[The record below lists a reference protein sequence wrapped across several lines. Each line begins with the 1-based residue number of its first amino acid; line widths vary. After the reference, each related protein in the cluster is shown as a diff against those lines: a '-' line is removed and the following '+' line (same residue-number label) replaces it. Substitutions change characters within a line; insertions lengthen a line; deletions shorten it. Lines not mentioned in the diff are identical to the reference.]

1 MPAAKNGSDLDAQS
15 RELKGRYRRQ
25 LFEAME
31 RHMKQQERDQ
41 AGPQQRV
48 AANARL
54 AQPSGPLRV
63 GIVGGGMSGM
73 YTALLLEHLGIGYHL
88 FEASGERMGGRVKTH
103 YFNDGPHQYAEMG
116 AMRFPHTWMQTRL
129 FNFWDYLNKTSGEV
143 PGARTIPRIPYVLY
157 DHSTAADAGNLLC
170 FNGRRPATRNAVAED
185 NSLLGFDDFFKSDEY
200 AYFKDS
206 QGRLKPAQSLLT
218 AALAPFMELLEA
230 GEIDAAWDRML
241 RFDAYSGRS
250 YLQEIG
256 DGKHPYPATI
266 VDYMETVLSYT
277 GVYDL
282 AFTEMLLDNFS
293 FEEKTW
299 SAMEGGTDRVTQEMV
314 KRIPAERVQMGA
326 RISRVEE
333 RGGRTVLHYQR
344 GDGALPQQAEFDHV
358 VMTLPFSALRFVDTP
373 ASWSPAKYDA
383 IRTLKMTNAVKI
395 ALGFKTRFWESA
407 GPHSAHMAGGQSNTD
422 LPVRSVVYP
431 SFGIGEPGPAY
442 LLASYCWQNDADKFA
457 HLTEQQ
463 MFDAC
468 LRHLV
473 TLHGEVAREQYLG
486 HGAAVAWNQEPLA
499 GGGFEFFG
507 PGQFTRKFLAAREP
521 QGGVHF
527 AGEHLDMVHYW
538 IAGAYDSAFRCVWE
552 VLVQE
557 GLMDRAMMIRL
568 RDALG
573 GGLILPTM
581 IPYFGDTGL
590 EALARDVFFDQAQ
603 A

>member
-1 MPAAKNGSDLDAQS
+1 M
-15 RELKGRYRRQ
+15 
-25 LFEAME
+25 
-31 RHMKQQERDQ
+31 
-41 AGPQQRV
+41 
-48 AANARL
+48 
-54 AQPSGPLRV
+54 
-63 GIVGGGMSGM
+63 
-73 YTALLLEHLGIGYHL
+73 
-88 FEASGERMGGRVKTH
+88 
-103 YFNDGPHQYAEMG
+103 
-116 AMRFPHTWMQTRL
+116 
-129 FNFWDYLNKTSGEV
+129 
-143 PGARTIPRIPYVLY
+143 
-157 DHSTAADAGNLLC
+157 
-170 FNGRRPATRNAVAED
+170 
-185 NSLLGFDDFFKSDEY
+185 
-200 AYFKDS
+200 
-206 QGRLKPAQSLLT
+206 
-218 AALAPFMELLEA
+218 
-230 GEIDAAWDRML
+230 
-241 RFDAYSGRS
+241 
-250 YLQEIG
+250 
-256 DGKHPYPATI
+256 
-266 VDYMETVLSYT
+266 
-277 GVYDL
+277 
-282 AFTEMLLDNFS
+282 
-293 FEEKTW
+293 
-299 SAMEGGTDRVTQEMV
+299 
-314 KRIPAERVQMGA
+314 
-326 RISRVEE
+326 
-333 RGGRTVLHYQR
+333 LHYQR

-395 ALGFKTRFWESA
+395 ALGFKTRFWEGA

-557 GLMDRAMMIRL
+557 GLMDRAMMTRL

-581 IPYFGDTGL
+581 IPYFGDAGL
-590 EALARDVFFDQAQ
+590 EALARDVFFEQA
-603 A
+603 